1 MEDLIRKLW
10 ARLNSIVSLA
20 VVDRRAADGTHQVLF
35 AADRVSSGVEH
46 LEPQGLHFAV
56 PADAQGALLSPSGNK
71 AASVLVGAG
80 GRVPSGALPAGEG
93 GLHYLGE
100 WRVYLAA
107 DGTLALSA
115 KAPSDWVARASLV
128 DARLSAIQSA
138 FDAHTHMHSPGPNPP
153 VPTAPPGSP
162 IGSLAS
168 VASTKVRTG

>member
-10 ARLNSIVSLA
+10 SRLNSIVSLA

-80 GRVPSGALPAGEG
+80 GSVPSGALGAGEG

-100 WRVYLAA
+100 WRVFLAA

-138 FDAHTHMHSPGPNPP
+138 FDAHGHGGNGASPP
-153 VPTAPPGSP
+153 ASP
-162 IGSLAS
+162 IGPLAS
-168 VASTKVRTG
+168 VASTVVRTG